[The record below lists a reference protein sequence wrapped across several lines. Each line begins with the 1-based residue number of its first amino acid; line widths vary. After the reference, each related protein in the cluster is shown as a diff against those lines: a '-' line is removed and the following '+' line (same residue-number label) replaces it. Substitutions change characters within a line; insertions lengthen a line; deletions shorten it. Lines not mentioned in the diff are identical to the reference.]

1 MAIPNLSG
9 IRVYYVTQPV
19 KAAMIVKT
27 LTVPNAAALLVYDE
41 GARKASAIPVYED
54 STSLSAIRVKKVN

>member
-1 MAIPNLSG
+1 MATPNLAG

-27 LTVPNAAALLVYDE
+27 LTVANSAAIKVYDV
-41 GARKASAIPVYED
+41 GTPTVSALPVYED
-54 STSLSAIRVKKVN
+54 STSLAAIRVKKVN